1 MLNLFNFEHLNKH
14 KDLQNT
20 IISIW
25 VCGVIAFNNWFYLTH
40 KFTLNPFLLIFGFGL
55 SYYVICFLANHYLGK
70 KTLSP
75 KQLKRLNRVACI
87 ALAIELGLLIW
98 FFIIR

>member
-14 KDLQNT
+14 KDLKST
-20 IISIW
+20 ITSIW
-25 VCGVIAFNNWFYLTH
+25 VCGAIAFNNWLYITYKLT
-40 KFTLNPFLLIFGFGL
+40 FNPFLPIIGFVL

-75 KQLKRLNRVACI
+75 KQLKTINRLAWVIWAMQLVYI
-87 ALAIELGLLIW
+87 IW
-98 FFIIR
+98 FFMIR